1 MKKFFYPENIAIAGA
16 SPNKDSISNIIIG
29 NLLEMGYPG
38 GIFPLSKRRGKIFG
52 LPIYLS
58 LEEIPN
64 PVDLL
69 VIMVPAAAVPVLLTE
84 AGKAGIDRAVIIS
97 DGFNESGEAG
107 VRLAR
112 QIKEIAKQYAIRFI
126 GPNCQGVI
134 CSTSGVCVPFAQ
146 LFRHQVK
153 SGGVSVISQ
162 SGSIGWMCTS
172 QLSYEMD
179 GISKIASV
187 GNKLDVDEL
196 ELLEY
201 LMEDQETKI
210 IVLYLESFSDGR
222 RLFELAR
229 HSDKPIIIFK
239 SNISG
244 KDSEIALS
252 HTAALASDDTV
263 ADAALAQ
270 AGILRAYTFRETI
283 EMCKA
288 LHLPLIKGQNL
299 AIMAGSG
306 GLAIMAGDMAQRED
320 LRVGPLPEHLL
331 KEIAETGKWKRRSIT
346 NPVDTG
352 GFFNNL
358 EIINVVDKILSLEE
372 IDGAVVSAFNTAV
385 DLTPLTSSEFMD
397 HIEKTSRGRSKP
409 IAVHLVSDLA
419 PLAEIKS
426 NKDYP
431 IFDTPEDA
439 VCALSRQWKYR
450 RFLERVR
457 SPYRTLANE
466 KKRAT
471 QILAKIAK
479 GSRYPNALMAMELA
493 EAYGIRCEMPILAA
507 NLEEARIK
515 AAEIGYPLVMKISSP
530 EVSHKTDVGGVKT
543 NLKNDMELEIAFDE
557 IMGKVKTRVEG
568 ARIDGVVLQKMIF
581 GGTELIAGGK
591 CDRDFGPV
599 IMFGLGGTL
608 AEILKD
614 VSFRLA
620 PICREEAYEMI
631 EETAAFSFLKGVRGE
646 KPYDIALLADILERL
661 SIMMADF
668 TQIAELDLNP
678 LRMHND
684 STAASVLD
692 ARIFMENENMI

>member
-16 SPNKDSISNIIIG
+16 SPNQDSVSNIILA

-38 GIFPLSKRRGKIFG
+38 EIFPLSKRPGKIFG

-58 LEEIPN
+58 LEEIPK
-64 PVDLL
+64 PIDVL
-69 VIMVPAAAVPVLLTE
+69 VIMVPAAAVPALLIE
-84 AGKAGIDRAVIIS
+84 AGNAGIDRAVIIS
-97 DGFNESGEAG
+97 DGFNESGEEG
-107 VRLAR
+107 VRLAGEIR
-112 QIKEIAKQYAIRFI
+112 EIAGKYSIRFI

-134 CSTSGVCVPFAQ
+134 CSTSGVCLPFAP
-146 LFRHQVK
+146 LFRHQVNR
-153 SGGVSVISQ
+153 GGVSVVSQ

-172 QLSYEMD
+172 ELSYEMD
-179 GISKIASV
+179 GVSKIASV

-201 LMEDQETKI
+201 LIEDQETKI

-229 HSDKPIIIFK
+229 NSDKPIIIFK

-244 KDSEIALS
+244 KESEIALS
-252 HTAALASDDTV
+252 HTAALASDDRV

-270 AGILRAYTFRETI
+270 AGILRAYTFKETI

-288 LHLPLIKGQNL
+288 LHLPLIKGRNL

-306 GLAIMAGDMAQRED
+306 GLALIAEDMAQRED
-320 LRVGPLPEHLL
+320 LGVGPLPEPLL
-331 KEIAETGKWKRRSIT
+331 KEIANTGKWKRRRIT

-358 EIINVVDKILSLEE
+358 EIVNVLDRILSLEE
-372 IDGAVVSAFNTAV
+372 VDGAVVSAFNTAL

-397 HIEKTSRGRSKP
+397 HIERTSKRRSKP
-409 IAVHLVSDLA
+409 IAVHLVSDQA

-450 RFLERVR
+450 RFLKRVR
-457 SPYRTLANE
+457 SPYRTLENE

-479 GSRYPNALMAMELA
+479 GSRYPNDLMAMELA
-493 EAYGIRCEMPILAA
+493 EAYGIRCELPILAV
-507 NLEEARIK
+507 NVEEARIK

-530 EVSHKTDVGGVKT
+530 DVSHKTEVGGVKT
-543 NLKNDMELEIAFDE
+543 NIKEDMALETAFFE
-557 IMGKVKTRVEG
+557 IMGEVKTRVEG
-568 ARIDGVVLQKMIF
+568 ARIDGVMLQKMIF
-581 GGTELIAGGK
+581 GGIELIAGGK

-599 IMFGLGGTL
+599 IMFGMGGTL

-631 EETAAFSFLKGVRGE
+631 EETSAFSLLKGVRGE

-661 SIMMADF
+661 SILMADF
-668 TQIAELDLNP
+668 PQITELDLNP
-678 LRMHND
+678 LRMHHD
-684 STAASVLD
+684 GTAASVLD
-692 ARIFMENENMI
+692 ARILLENKHII